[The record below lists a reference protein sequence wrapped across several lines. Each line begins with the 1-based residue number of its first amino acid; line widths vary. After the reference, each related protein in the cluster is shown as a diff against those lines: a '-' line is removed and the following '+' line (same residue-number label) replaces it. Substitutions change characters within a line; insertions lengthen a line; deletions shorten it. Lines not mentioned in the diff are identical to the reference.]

1 MRVPYPV
8 RLVPTIAERVWF
20 TPPRPRSE
28 TMSRDEAELFGF
40 QPITV
45 NVNGRPL
52 PGYGYGEG
60 PLIILAHGW
69 GGTAGQMKHLAQ
81 RLAAAGFKAVAVDA
95 PGHGQD
101 EQPTSDGFQMAA
113 ALEALAQQV
122 GPPAAVI
129 AHSLGAMAAVLASFD
144 RLPQAVVFI
153 APILD
158 LREALSRFCARARLA
173 PWTVQSLRRRVR
185 RFVGERW
192 HEVTIGAQADIPGA
206 SILIMH
212 DPEDPDAPFATAV
225 ALAERRPDTHLVE
238 LAGLGHRRAL
248 KDPAAIDT
256 VVAFVSSVLTGTPGV
271 RPQVPR

>member
-1 MRVPYPV
+1 LVVGEGLLDTLGYPGGDSNDLPPMGVTLLVGVP
-8 RLVPTIAERVWF
+8 LTLLTI
-20 TPPRPRSE
+20 
-28 TMSRDEAELFGF
+28 
-40 QPITV
+40 
-45 NVNGRPL
+45 L
-52 PGYGYGEG
+52 PGAFAAYF
-60 PLIILAHGW
+60 GW
-69 GGTAGQMKHLAQ
+69 
-81 RLAAAGFKAVAVDA
+81 R
-95 PGHGQD
+95 
-101 EQPTSDGFQMAA
+101 
-113 ALEALAQQV
+113 EALAQQV

-271 RPQVPR
+271 RPRVPR